1 MFCKKKKKIN
11 ISSLANKIELAINE
25 VNNGNLMKY
34 SEINKKIA
42 YKVDSYENSVKK
54 ILKDIKAVI
63 KNANTK

>member
-1 MFCKKKKKIN
+1 
-11 ISSLANKIELAINE
+11 
-25 VNNGNLMKY
+25 MKY